1 VARIA
6 RVLGGSL
13 SAVFPA
19 GGPTGDL
26 VTSLLNDAEVPL
38 GQVAIAESTRESF
51 TVNESSTGQ
60 QYRFV
65 LPGPQMTFTEQ
76 ARCLDQLRMAAESAE
91 FVVASGSL
99 PPGVSPDYHQRVA
112 DIWTPAFFW
121 TPLAAACGTCP
132 AGCICLKR
140 ACESCGNASD
150 AHWPPSRNN
159 WPPDTHS
166 LKAVAHK

>member
-1 VARIA
+1 
-6 RVLGGSL
+6 
-13 SAVFPA
+13 VFPA

-26 VTSLLNDAEVPL
+26 VPSLLNDAGVPL

-112 DIWTPAFFW
+112 DISPTSGHPPFSGHLWRR
-121 TPLAAACGTCP
+121 LAARVLRGVSA
-132 AGCICLKR
+132 
-140 ACESCGNASD
+140 
-150 AHWPPSRNN
+150 
-159 WPPDTHS
+159 
-166 LKAVAHK
+166 

>member
-1 VARIA
+1 MARIA

-26 VTSLLNDAEVPL
+26 VPSLLNDAGVPL
-38 GQVAIAESTRESF
+38 GQVAIAESTRECF

-65 LPGPQMTFTEQ
+65 LPGPRLTFTEQ
-76 ARCLDQLRMAAESAE
+76 ARCLDQLRMAAESAK

-99 PPGVSPDYHQRVA
+99 PPGVSRDYHQRVA
-112 DIWTPAFFW
+112 DISPTSGHPPFSGHLWRR
-121 TPLAAACGTCP
+121 LAARVLRGVSA
-132 AGCICLKR
+132 
-140 ACESCGNASD
+140 
-150 AHWPPSRNN
+150 
-159 WPPDTHS
+159 
-166 LKAVAHK
+166 